1 MNKST
6 ALPTMAIA
14 AGLIGVPSALPMSAS
29 AERAAGQFP
38 TTTEEAIALDEDDLS
53 KWADGPM
60 SLFILEE
67 EQEIWDGLENDDQR
81 GRFIGWFWAR
91 RDEDLRDNLHALKME
106 VYARVAEANKRFTG
120 LPRGWR
126 TDRGRVWVMFG
137 RPTTIRSDFEDEN
150 TTWNYFAPGL
160 GRQLAFDNA
169 AGEFDVYFSRQ
180 RPRSYRIAGG
190 VAPGA
195 WPPYVLRVMEFV
207 RQSLVIRPDLKW
219 TRGVD

>member
-1 MNKST
+1 
-6 ALPTMAIA
+6 MAFA
-14 AGLIGVPSALPMSAS
+14 AGLTCVPAALAMSDAV
-29 AERAAGQFP
+29 ERPTGQFP
-38 TTTEEAIALDEDDLS
+38 TTAAEAIALDEGDVGD
-53 KWADGPM
+53 WADGPM
-60 SLFILEE
+60 SLFILEGE
-67 EQEIWDGLENDDQR
+67 EEIWDGLENDAQR
-81 GRFIGWFWAR
+81 RRFIGWFWAR
-91 RDEDLRDNLHALKME
+91 RDEDLRDNVHPIKME
-106 VYARVAEANKRFTG
+106 TYGRVAEANKRFTE

-190 VAPGA
+190 VAPGV
-195 WPPYVLRVMEFV
+195 WPAYVLRVMEFV
-207 RQSLVIRPDLKW
+207 RQGLVVNPDLKW
-219 TRGVD
+219 TRGAD

>member
-1 MNKST
+1 M
-6 ALPTMAIA
+6 LPTSSPIA
-14 AGLIGVPSALPMSAS
+14 A
-29 AERAAGQFP
+29 
-38 TTTEEAIALDEDDLS
+38 EEAIALDEADVG

-60 SLFILEE
+60 SLL
-67 EQEIWDGLENDDQR
+67 
-81 GRFIGWFWAR
+81 
-91 RDEDLRDNLHALKME
+91 
-106 VYARVAEANKRFTG
+106 G

-126 TDRGRVWVMFG
+126 TDRGHVWVMFG

-169 AGEFDVYFSRQ
+169 AGEFDVYLSSQ

-195 WPPYVLRVMEFV
+195 WPACVLRVMEFV
-207 RQSLVIRPDLKW
+207 RQSLVIQPDLE
-219 TRGVD
+219 